1 MDQLMELA
9 RLQME
14 IAQKDEELKRVEI
27 EIETTKKIIAM
38 FENIE
43 NKADAISDKVKEMKE
58 GVKDNG

>member
-14 IAQKDEELKRVEI
+14 IAQKDEEIKRVEI
-27 EIETTKKIIAM
+27 EIETRKKIIAM

-43 NKADAISDKVKEMKE
+43 NKAYAISDKVEEIKE
-58 GVKDNG
+58 GIKNNE

>member
-43 NKADAISDKVKEMKE
+43 NKAEA
-58 GVKDNG
+58 

>member
-1 MDQLMELA
+1 MELA

-38 FENIE
+38 FKNIE
-43 NKADAISDKVKEMKE
+43 NKADAISDKVKEIKE
-58 GVKDNG
+58 GIKDNG